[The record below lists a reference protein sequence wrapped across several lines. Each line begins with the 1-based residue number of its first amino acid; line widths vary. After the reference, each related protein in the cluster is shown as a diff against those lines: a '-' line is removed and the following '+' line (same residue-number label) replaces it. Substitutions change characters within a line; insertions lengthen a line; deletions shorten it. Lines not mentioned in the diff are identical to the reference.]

1 MDWENGIREGKTRYM
16 QGLGVVIWRKK
27 ITGITSHRWKNSIK
41 RGSKE
46 IGRLD
51 FDWIDLTENRGN

>member
-1 MDWENGIREGKTRYM
+1 MHGATTKIIR
-16 QGLGVVIWRKK
+16 IP
-27 ITGITSHRWKNSIK
+27 SHRRKNCIK

-46 IGRLD
+46 IGCLA